1 MTISLITLG
10 ATAVL
15 VLLFTTLLLVQYK
28 LGFENSVRDEAG
40 NLDARRS
47 PRGLLLSL
55 FVFALLIGVPTAAI
69 WIAET
74 TVAPLT
80 FGQMWGLAYAIF
92 FLANLYDLVV
102 LDYIL
107 VVKHRPSF
115 ITGLPDT
122 PYYTTM
128 KPHVQGFARA
138 LVIGAIISLVSV
150 LLAQLF

>member
-1 MTISLITLG
+1 
-10 ATAVL
+10 
-15 VLLFTTLLLVQYK
+15 
-28 LGFENSVRDEAG
+28 VRDEAG

-47 PRGLLLSL
+47 PSGLLLSL
-55 FVFALLIGVPTAAI
+55 LVFTMLIGVPAAAI
-69 WIAET
+69 GIAET
-74 TVAPLT
+74 TVVQFS

-128 KPHVQGFARA
+128 KPHVQGFTRG
-138 LVIGAIISLVSV
+138 LVIGAITSLVSA

>member
-1 MTISLITLG
+1 MTILLIILG

-28 LGFENSVRDEAG
+28 LGFDNSLRDEAG
-40 NLDARRS
+40 NLDSRRS
-47 PRGLLLSL
+47 PVGLLLSL
-55 FVFALLIGVPTAAI
+55 LVFTMLIGVPIVAI
-69 WIAET
+69 GIAET
-74 TVAPLT
+74 TVAQFS
-80 FGQMWGLAYAIF
+80 FGQMWSLAYAIF

-138 LVIGAIISLVSV
+138 LVIGVITSLVSA